1 MFNDDPANMSIDD
14 RLDELA
20 ALLAAGFLRLKRRT
34 GCLPLMCGQSSD
46 WSHVKG
52 LPPDAIACKP
62 LPHSRGSD
70 CISESAESSRIL
82 PDSPCHLSENLALC
96 DCR

>member
-1 MFNDDPANMSIDD
+1 MFNDDPAEQTCDD

-20 ALLAAGFLRLKRRT
+20 ALLAAGFLRHKRRT
-34 GCLPLMCGQSSD
+34 GCLPLTCEQSSD
-46 WSHVKG
+46 WSHGKG
-52 LPPDAIACKP
+52 LPPP
-62 LPHSRGSD
+62 T
-70 CISESAESSRIL
+70 SESAESSRIL